1 MEGMCYF
8 DATRMAPVGTET
20 MIHLKPVR
28 RHTWIYHTVKA
39 WYFVPSLKQYRVI
52 KTTNEAG
59 TVRTTDTWKYNHHS
73 IKTPTVTPVERITKA
88 TKYLATAIQFHN
100 DAPQDE
106 LQAIEHLRALI
117 IGNSA
122 PISHQATEQ
131 KLEPTPGIGTWN
143 PSIVWN

>member
-1 MEGMCYF
+1 MKGMCYF

-52 KTTNEAG
+52 KTTNEAE

-73 IKTPTVTPVERITKA
+73 IKTPTVTLVKKIIKA
-88 TKYLATAIQFHN
+88 TKHLATAIKFHN

-106 LQAIEHLRALI
+106 LKATEHLQALI
-117 IGNSA
+117 TGNSA
-122 PISHQATEQ
+122 PIIHRATYQ
-131 KLEPTPGIGTWN
+131 QLEPPRSSVLGT
-143 PSIVWN
+143 